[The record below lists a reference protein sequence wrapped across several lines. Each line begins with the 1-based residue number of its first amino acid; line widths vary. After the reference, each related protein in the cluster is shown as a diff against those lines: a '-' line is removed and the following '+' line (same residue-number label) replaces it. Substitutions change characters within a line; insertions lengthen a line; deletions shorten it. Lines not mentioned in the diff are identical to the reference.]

1 MKMNQ
6 NTWVDYM
13 YNLTGIDKNILA
25 QEYSNH
31 IQNRKVEI
39 YNSASGRTM
48 YPTSTEFFNKLDST
62 QLIVENGAIFS
73 NHDQGVALPAVAITS
88 LKAVRN
94 AYKGEMKKAKSV
106 GNAIDAI
113 IYNNSQSD
121 TKVSMNTFYGIQAN
135 VYSKFYN
142 YDIACSI
149 TARGRGTVSVNG
161 LNLEYCF
168 GSYRPYSVVA
178 LLQFIEVN
186 RTKYVDR
193 EILDKCR
200 IPEREELLRHIIKRP
215 NIEEYYG
222 YQAIF
227 DKVNTLTSDELIK
240 VFYANNFAE
249 FIRIPF
255 IKSIIRKVLTYQNED
270 ILKIKDLPT
279 NSYKKYIFL
288 DSLNPPERI
297 KIYIDTINQYV
308 SQLLVGFS
316 WFEGDI
322 DDYGEE
328 YDAPEFIFKNI
339 EREIVVLT
347 DTDSLIVTLEPS
359 MKKIMAMYDDFEE
372 ITNNMDKKF
381 KDFILGMIVISMI
394 NVLIERILWKY
405 TEQSL
410 IPVQWR
416 HIIAYKQEFFF
427 RTLQTTFGAKNYLAV
442 ISIQEGVFLP
452 DEEIEIKGLS
462 LKKTNFNK
470 YLSERAKHIAVNMI
484 AKKIKPDIRAIFK
497 EVQEVRR
504 TLPEIFRTPNN
515 LDIFVVNKLSTG
527 YGVTPIGDARYKAIE
542 LYNVL
547 YDAKI
552 NIPGSFLVCKL
563 DLSDKED
570 MIQSE
575 YPDIYVKLVN
585 LTEERKIKYTMLSV
599 KNRAIKLWLTE
610 DRIPEF
616 VKDIMADMESITN
629 SEELKLFINN
639 IKKVYK
645 EHPQND
651 ELITNW
657 VTKLTMKN
665 LKIKDIDR
673 IAIPLDSET
682 VPAFI
687 TKCVDINA
695 VAEFENLI
703 AVLIKGLGF
712 EVIRNQEGK
721 QMIHNILSYY

>member
-1 MKMNQ
+1 MNMNQ

-25 QEYSNH
+25 QEYSNN

-94 AYKGEMKKAKSV
+94 AYKGEMKKAKSI

-186 RTKYVDR
+186 RTKYVDK

-227 DKVNTLTSDELIK
+227 DKVNTLTGDELIK

-270 ILKIKDLPT
+270 ILK
-279 NSYKKYIFL
+279 
-288 DSLNPPERI
+288 
-297 KIYIDTINQYV
+297 
-308 SQLLVGFS
+308 
-316 WFEGDI
+316 
-322 DDYGEE
+322 
-328 YDAPEFIFKNI
+328 
-339 EREIVVLT
+339 
-347 DTDSLIVTLEPS
+347 
-359 MKKIMAMYDDFEE
+359 
-372 ITNNMDKKF
+372 DK
-381 KDFILGMIVISMI
+381 
-394 NVLIERILWKY
+394 R
-405 TEQSL
+405 
-410 IPVQWR
+410 
-416 HIIAYKQEFFF
+416 
-427 RTLQTTFGAKNYLAV
+427 
-442 ISIQEGVFLP
+442 
-452 DEEIEIKGLS
+452 
-462 LKKTNFNK
+462 
-470 YLSERAKHIAVNMI
+470 
-484 AKKIKPDIRAIFK
+484 
-497 EVQEVRR
+497 
-504 TLPEIFRTPNN
+504 
-515 LDIFVVNKLSTG
+515 ST
-527 YGVTPIGDARYKAIE
+527 Y
-542 LYNVL
+542 
-547 YDAKI
+547 
-552 NIPGSFLVCKL
+552 
-563 DLSDKED
+563 
-570 MIQSE
+570 
-575 YPDIYVKLVN
+575 
-585 LTEERKIKYTMLSV
+585 
-599 KNRAIKLWLTE
+599 
-610 DRIPEF
+610 
-616 VKDIMADMESITN
+616 
-629 SEELKLFINN
+629 
-639 IKKVYK
+639 
-645 EHPQND
+645 
-651 ELITNW
+651 
-657 VTKLTMKN
+657 
-665 LKIKDIDR
+665 
-673 IAIPLDSET
+673 
-682 VPAFI
+682 
-687 TKCVDINA
+687 
-695 VAEFENLI
+695 
-703 AVLIKGLGF
+703 
-712 EVIRNQEGK
+712 
-721 QMIHNILSYY
+721 